1 MFFPDC
7 WLVIGWWLDGDKNGC
22 WWLIRGEAA
31 AGGEEGCGCNQSK
44 PQDLRPLHLKHTDSG
59 EKQTKVLKKSFT
71 KIKRNQTN
79 AIRVRSP
86 PTSSL
91 KGWTENTRTAV
102 DKILKSGP
110 KSSKENQT

>member
-44 PQDLRPLHLKHTDSG
+44 PQDLRPLHLKRTDSG
-59 EKQTKVLKKSFT
+59 EKADKTLKRTFA
-71 KIKRNQTN
+71 KIKRKKKMQ
-79 AIRVRSP
+79 S
-86 PTSSL
+86 
-91 KGWTENTRTAV
+91 E
-102 DKILKSGP
+102 
-110 KSSKENQT
+110 